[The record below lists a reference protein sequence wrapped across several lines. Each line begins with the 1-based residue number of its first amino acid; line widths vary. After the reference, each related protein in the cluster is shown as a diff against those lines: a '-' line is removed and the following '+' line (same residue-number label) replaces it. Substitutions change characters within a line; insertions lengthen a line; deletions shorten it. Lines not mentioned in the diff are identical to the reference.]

1 MTGSA
6 FTAGGGVIRL
16 VAVAVGAI
24 ALILF
29 VAFVVSR
36 LLRTRSRGMSIR
48 MQVFLALALIVGTFA
63 FGLGIMVLDRIEA
76 RAVRL
81 ATQAATDEAA
91 AIAGIMAGEL
101 QRSGSR
107 IDVIAKRLEVEREHG
122 ADLRMELLDPDGR
135 RVFPRAAAAQEP
147 GVVSVQAPIVVEGAN
162 GGFVRVIKPSVVM
175 RGLLAD
181 FAPTILLISAV
192 LGAAAALAA
201 AWIGRA
207 IAAPIEALN
216 TFSKRVSEGE
226 LAATPP
232 PVYGRE
238 LMNLVRSLDS
248 MRRQLEGRPFVEAF
262 AADLSH
268 ELKNP
273 VAAIRAS
280 AEVLE
285 ESALDEPA
293 EARRFVGRIREA
305 TARIERLLGELL
317 SLARIEARGAEA
329 FEPVDVVRVAEKTL
343 DALGETRTRVELLA
357 SGSAFTR
364 GDESWLGR
372 ALSNLI
378 DNALIHSEPDSPV
391 KVDVRR
397 DGALVRVSVKSSGS
411 VPPAIRARLFRRFV
425 TARSDR
431 GGTGL
436 GLAIV
441 RAVAEAH
448 GGGAELIAPGPP
460 EVEFRLSLPAAWR
473 SPGEQLRAAVTEARE
488 SLGQIGRDDQ
498 AKTATDPKG

>member
-1 MTGSA
+1 MSP
-6 FTAGGGVIRL
+6 VVRL
-16 VAVAVGAI
+16 VLTATGAVL
-24 ALILF
+24 LILF

-48 MQVFLALALIVGTFA
+48 MQVFLALAVIVGTFA
-63 FGLGIMVLDRIEA
+63 LGLGIMVIDRIEA
-76 RAVRL
+76 RAVKL
-81 ATQAATDEAA
+81 ATQAAADEAQ

-101 QRSGSR
+101 DRTGGR
-107 IDVIAKRLEVEREHG
+107 IDVIARRLEGERERG
-122 ADLRMELLDPDGR
+122 ADLRMELLDPGGH
-135 RVFPRAAAAQEP
+135 RVFPRRADPSLER
-147 GVVSVQAPIVVEGAN
+147 GTVSVETPIVVN
-162 GGFVRVIKPSVVM
+162 GETLGSVRVIKPTVVM

-181 FAPTILLISAV
+181 FAPTVLLISVV

-207 IAAPIEALN
+207 IAAPIESLSA
-216 TFSKRVSEGE
+216 FSERVSEGD
-226 LAATPP
+226 LAAAPP
-232 PVYGRE
+232 HVHGRE
-238 LMNLVRSLDS
+238 LMHLSRSLDS

-285 ESALDEPA
+285 ESALDEPE
-293 EARRFVGRIREA
+293 EARRFVARIREA

-317 SLARIEARGAEA
+317 SLARIEARGAES
-329 FEPVDVVRVAEKTL
+329 FEPVDLGKVAERALEALGDARSRVTL
-343 DALGETRTRVELLA
+343 DAPGGTF
-357 SGSAFTR
+357 SR

-372 ALSNLI
+372 ALQNLV
-378 DNALIHSEPDSPV
+378 DNALIHSDPGTPVRVSVLRDS
-391 KVDVRR
+391 
-397 DGALVRVSVKSSGS
+397 ALVRVSVTSSGS
-411 VPPAIRARLFRRFV
+411 VPQAIRTRLFRRFV

-448 GGGAELIAPGPP
+448 GGRAELVRAGPP
-460 EVEFRLSLPAAWR
+460 EVEFRISLPAAWR
-473 SPGEQLRAAVTEARE
+473 TTGEQLREAVSEARE
-488 SLGQIGRDDQ
+488 SLGQLGGDTSKN
-498 AKTATDPKG
+498 AANTTG

>member
-1 MTGSA
+1 MSPL
-6 FTAGGGVIRL
+6 VRL
-16 VAVAVGAI
+16 VLVATGAI

-48 MQVFLALALIVGTFA
+48 MQIFLALALIVGTFA
-63 FGLGIMVLDRIEA
+63 FGLGIMVIDRIEA
-76 RAVRL
+76 RAVKL

-101 QRSGSR
+101 DRTGGR
-107 IDVIAKRLEVEREHG
+107 IEIIARRLEGERERG
-122 ADLRMELLDPDGR
+122 ADLRMELLDQHRR
-135 RVFPRAAAAQEP
+135 RVFPRASAAGP
-147 GVVSVQAPIVVEGAN
+147 GNVSVDAPIVVRGETLGS
-162 GGFVRVIKPSVVM
+162 VRVIKPTVVM

-181 FAPTILLISAV
+181 FAPTVLLISAV
-192 LGAAAALAA
+192 LGAASALAA

-207 IAAPIEALN
+207 IAAPIESLSA
-216 TFSKRVSEGE
+216 FSERVSEGE
-226 LAATPP
+226 LAAAPP

-238 LMNLVRSLDS
+238 LMHLSRSLDS

-329 FEPVDVVRVAEKTL
+329 FEPVDVVKVAEKTL
-343 DALGETRTRVELLA
+343 DALGDQRSRVALDAA
-357 SGSAFTR
+357 SGAFTR

-372 ALSNLI
+372 ALENLI
-378 DNALIHSEPDSPV
+378 DNALVHSEPGSS
-391 KVDVRR
+391 VRVRVAR
-397 DGALVRVSVKSSGS
+397 DGGVVRVGVTSSGS
-411 VPPAIRARLFRRFV
+411 VPQAIRARLFRRFV

-448 GGGAELIAPGPP
+448 GGRAELVEPGPP
-460 EVEFRLSLPAAWR
+460 HVEFRLTLPAAWR
-473 SPGEQLRAAVTEARE
+473 SPGEHLREAVSEARE
-488 SLGQIGRDDQ
+488 SLSGLKKEEPRSEAGRNS
-498 AKTATDPKG
+498 

>member
-1 MTGSA
+1 MNPVT
-6 FTAGGGVIRL
+6 RL
-16 VAVAVGAI
+16 VLVATGAVL
-24 ALILF
+24 LILF

-48 MQVFLALALIVGTFA
+48 MQIFLALALIVGTFA
-63 FGLGIMVLDRIEA
+63 FGLGIMVIDRIEA
-76 RAVRL
+76 RAVKL

-101 QRSGSR
+101 DRTGGR
-107 IDVIAKRLEVEREHG
+107 IDVIARRLQSERERG
-122 ADLRMELLDPDGR
+122 AYLRMELLDQRGR
-135 RVFPRAAAAQEP
+135 RVFPRGDELARE
-147 GVVSVQAPIVVEGAN
+147 GTVSVEAPIVVGGATL
-162 GGFVRVIKPSVVM
+162 GMVRVIKPTVVM

-181 FAPTILLISAV
+181 FAPTVLLISVV

-207 IAAPIEALN
+207 IAAPIEALG
-216 TFSKRVSEGE
+216 TFSQRVSAGE
-226 LAATPP
+226 LGAAPP
-232 PVYGRE
+232 AVFGRE
-238 LMNLVRSLDS
+238 IMHLSRSLDT

-293 EARRFVGRIREA
+293 EARRFVARIREA

-329 FEPVDVVRVAEKTL
+329 FEPVDLGKVAEKVL
-343 DALGETRTRVELLA
+343 DSLGDARARVSLEVQ
-357 SGSAFTR
+357 GGVFTR

-372 ALSNLI
+372 ALQNLI
-378 DNALIHSEPDSPV
+378 DNALVHSDAGSS
-391 KVDVRR
+391 VRVRVWR
-397 DGALVRVSVKSSGS
+397 DGGFVRLTVTSAGS
-411 VPPAIRARLFRRFV
+411 VPQAIRSRLFRRFV

-448 GGGAELIAPGPP
+448 GGRAELILPGPP
-460 EVEFRLSLPAAWR
+460 EVEFRLSVPAAWR
-473 SPGEQLRAAVTEARE
+473 SPGEQLREAVTEARE
-488 SLGQIGRDDQ
+488 SLGQRGREDPAKNQ
-498 AKTATDPKG
+498 ANTER

>member
-1 MTGSA
+1 
-6 FTAGGGVIRL
+6 
-16 VAVAVGAI
+16 
-24 ALILF
+24 
-29 VAFVVSR
+29 VS
-36 LLRTRSRGMSIR
+36 
-48 MQVFLALALIVGTFA
+48 F
-63 FGLGIMVLDRIEA
+63 D
-76 RAVRL
+76 
-81 ATQAATDEAA
+81 
-91 AIAGIMAGEL
+91 
-101 QRSGSR
+101 
-107 IDVIAKRLEVEREHG
+107 
-122 ADLRMELLDPDGR
+122 
-135 RVFPRAAAAQEP
+135 
-147 GVVSVQAPIVVEGAN
+147 APIVVRGATM
-162 GGFVRVIKPSVVM
+162 GSVRVIKPTVVM

-181 FAPTILLISAV
+181 FAPTVLLISAV

-207 IAAPIEALN
+207 IAAPIEALSA
-216 TFSKRVSEGE
+216 FSERVSEGD
-226 LAATPP
+226 LAAAPP
-232 PVYGRE
+232 LVHGRE
-238 LMNLVRSLDS
+238 VMHLSRSLDS

-329 FEPVDVVRVAEKTL
+329 FEPVDLGPVAEKAL
-343 DALGETRTRVELLA
+343 DALGDTRQRVALTA
-357 SGSAFTR
+357 TGGAFTR

-372 ALSNLI
+372 ALANLI
-378 DNALIHSEPDSPV
+378 DNALTHSEPDSKV
-391 KVDVRR
+391 SVDVRR
-397 DGALVRVSVKSSGS
+397 DGALVRVSVKSAGA
-411 VPPAIRARLFRRFV
+411 VPTAIRSRLFRRFV

-448 GGGAELIAPGPP
+448 GGRAELVSSGPP

-473 SPGEQLRAAVTEARE
+473 SPGEQLREAVSEARE
-488 SLGQIGRDDQ
+488 SLGQLARDEQ
-498 AKTATDPKG
+498 PKNSANTDA

>member
-1 MTGSA
+1 M
-6 FTAGGGVIRL
+6 IRL
-16 VAVAVGAI
+16 VAVATGAVL
-24 ALILF
+24 LILF

-81 ATQAATDEAA
+81 ATQAATDEAT

-101 QRSGSR
+101 DRSAGR
-107 IDVIAKRLEVEREHG
+107 IDVIAHRLEGERARG
-122 ADLRMELLDPDGR
+122 ADLRMELLDSDGR
-135 RVFPRAAAAQEP
+135 RVFPRSAPDQEP
-147 GVVSVQAPIVVEGAN
+147 GSVSVQSPIVVHGARE
-162 GGFVRVIKPSVVM
+162 GFVRVIKPAVVM

-181 FAPTILLISAV
+181 FAPTVLLISAV

-201 AWIGRA
+201 ALIGRA
-207 IAAPIEALN
+207 IAQPIEALN
-216 TFSKRVSEGE
+216 AFSKRVSEGE
-226 LAATPP
+226 LGATPP

-238 LMNLVRSLDS
+238 LINLVRSLDS

-329 FEPVDVVRVAEKTL
+329 FEPVEVGKVAEKTL
-343 DALGETRTRVELLA
+343 DALGDTRTRVALTF
-357 SGSAFTR
+357 SGSAFVR
-364 GDESWLGR
+364 GDEQWLVR

-378 DNALIHSEPDSPV
+378 DNALTHSEPDSPV
-391 KVDVRR
+391 KVEVRR
-397 DGALVRVSVKSSGS
+397 DGALVRVAVKSAGS
-411 VPPAIRARLFRRFV
+411 VVPAIRTRLFRRFV

-448 GGGAELIAPGPP
+448 GGRAELIAPGPP
-460 EVEFRLSLPAAWR
+460 EVEFRMTLPAAWR
-473 SPGEQLRAAVTEARE
+473 SPGEQLREAVSEARE

-498 AKTATDPKG
+498 PKSDTNPST

>member
-1 MTGSA
+1 M
-6 FTAGGGVIRL
+6 VI
-16 VAVAVGAI
+16 
-24 ALILF
+24 
-29 VAFVVSR
+29 
-36 LLRTRSRGMSIR
+36 
-48 MQVFLALALIVGTFA
+48 
-63 FGLGIMVLDRIEA
+63 DRIEA
-76 RAVRL
+76 RAVKL

-101 QRSGSR
+101 DRTGGR
-107 IDVIAKRLEVEREHG
+107 IEVIARRLQGERERG
-122 ADLRMELLDPDGR
+122 ADLRMELLDQRGR
-135 RVFPRAAAAQEP
+135 RVFPRASASGP
-147 GVVSVQAPIVVEGAN
+147 GNVSVEAPIVVRGETLGL
-162 GGFVRVIKPSVVM
+162 VRVIKPTVVM

-181 FAPTILLISAV
+181 LAPTVLLISAV

-207 IAAPIEALN
+207 IAAPIESLSA
-216 TFSKRVSEGE
+216 FSERVSEGE
-226 LAATPP
+226 LAAAPP
-232 PVYGRE
+232 PVFGRE
-238 LMNLVRSLDS
+238 LMHLSRSLDS

-329 FEPVDVVRVAEKTL
+329 FEPVDVVKVAQKSL
-343 DALGETRTRVELLA
+343 DALGDARARVSLDA
-357 SGSAFTR
+357 ATGAFTR

-372 ALSNLI
+372 ALENLV
-378 DNALIHSEPDSPV
+378 DNALVHSEPGSN
-391 KVDVRR
+391 VRVRVAR
-397 DGALVRVSVKSSGS
+397 DGGLVRVSVTSTGS
-411 VPPAIRARLFRRFV
+411 VPQAIRARLFRRFV

-448 GGGAELIAPGPP
+448 GGRAELVQPGPP
-460 EVEFRLSLPAAWR
+460 EVEFRLTLPAAWR
-473 SPGEQLRAAVTEARE
+473 SPGEHLREAVSEARE
-488 SLGQIGRDDQ
+488 SLGALKKEDASKNI
-498 AKTATDPKG
+498 ANS